1 MLRGTACIR
10 SAPLTPVDECRRY
23 SGCVKRHV
31 SYTQI
36 PGMVSHSKHN
46 PPVHPLHP
54 PNVLS
59 FMACHSHA
67 TPRTQQFPTTHHGHL
82 LRLIEFN
89 DDYAEYFSTGD
100 GGGGGNTIDV
110 AGDEITEILNIIRID
125 A

>member
-1 MLRGTACIR
+1 MSATHRFLEWCHIANTTPLYTPYTHPTYYHSWHVTPMLR
-10 SAPLTPVDECRRY
+10 LV
-23 SGCVKRHV
+23 
-31 SYTQI
+31 
-36 PGMVSHSKHN
+36 HSN
-46 PPVHPLHP
+46 P
-54 PNVLS
+54 
-59 FMACHSHA
+59 A
-67 TPRTQQFPTTHHGHL
+67 THHGHL